1 MSWSVSFAHAHKTQP
16 KIVMQAKA
24 NEPRVSIERIFFKV
38 SPLHAH
44 TLSEVAAIFSNFR
57 DLAPNPSPVYNY

>member
-1 MSWSVSFAHAHKTQP
+1 
-16 KIVMQAKA
+16 MQAKA

-44 TLSEVAAIFSNFR
+44 ALFGGDRDFLELSRSRAEPEPI
-57 DLAPNPSPVYNY
+57 YNY